1 MVGGTVGQSPTVAF
15 RFRMGRARRFARHAS
30 SGMTGGDPHG
40 RRPSQRGAV
49 SVERRPADHGIAG
62 SAVPAGVSA
71 AVAEAGDMADEDLV
85 RAERVTVRAAARRPR
100 HPLAIRGLNKVAQH
114 DYNRMS
120 ADRQIATIAV

>member
-1 MVGGTVGQSPTVAF
+1 VVGGTVGQSPTVAF

-71 AVAEAGDMADEDLV
+71 AVAEAGDMTHEDLL
-85 RAERVTVRAAARRPR
+85 RSSEWPLGQRLGGRVES
-100 HPLAIRGLNKVAQH
+100 HDLAVEH
-114 DYNRMS
+114 
-120 ADRQIATIAV
+120 